1 MIDEKTRQDV
11 LEKTLKIFDA
21 AKIVLTDKE
30 KENIEFVDEGL
41 NDIYDLGLE
50 IVVYI
55 NTERVCAKEICML
68 PFQTCPE
75 HMHPPIDGKEGKEE
89 TFRVRWGKMYLY
101 VPGERSEVIHAKV
114 PSKYKF
120 KYFHEIE
127 MNPGDQ
133 YTITPGTW
141 HWFQAGEEGCIVS
154 EFSTKSVD
162 EKDVFTDET
171 MVRVGK

>member
-1 MIDEKTRQDV
+1 MISEKTKRDV
-11 LEKTLKIFDA
+11 LQKTLKMFDD
-21 AKIVLTDKE
+21 AKIVLTEEE
-30 KENIEFVDEGL
+30 KANIEFVDEGL
-41 NDIYDLGLE
+41 DDIYTLGLQ

-55 NTERVCAKEICML
+55 NTERVCAKEICMM

-101 VPGERSEVIHAKV
+101 VPGEESEVIHAKV
-114 PSKYKF
+114 PEKYKF

-133 YTITPGTW
+133 YTIMPGTW